1 MFISICIRVL
11 CFSLFPL
18 AVLSCMLTS
27 IRTALFV
34 WANRL
39 KWVNFALFSDLFLA
53 RHSLVTANDGLL
65 SLQISCTWV
74 ITKHMYHHGL
84 PSFNC
89 VCVIFGAIDT
99 TWIFLS
105 ILHSL
110 VFCNWLVK
118 PLSQSVNSYESHCM
132 WLRPLSLSLNFY
144 KSDGVFASV
153 SIIYFPSTLSNATNA
168 SLHMWY
174 TLLIRWTLF
183 LNCI

>member
-1 MFISICIRVL
+1 MCSFLFVYVCCV
-11 CFSLFPL
+11 FPFFPL

-89 VCVIFGAIDT
+89 VCVFFGAIDT

-110 VFCNWLVK
+110 VFCNWLVFITK
-118 PLSQSVNSYESHCM
+118 CKF
-132 WLRPLSLSLNFY
+132 LRITLHVTSASLSLNIY

-153 SIIYFPSTLSNATNA
+153 SIIYFSSTLSNATNA
-168 SLHMWY
+168 ILHMWY